1 MIQFLEDLS
10 RAEEIWPLHCVSQEI
25 IIELCEFTLDRSH
38 YLRVGTSVT
47 VIVYLRCAM
56 LQKVSQLLISIFGWH
71 KSVCRC
77 IYKDFNKAK
86 MKNMLEHIQVPFKMI
101 I

>member
-1 MIQFLEDLS
+1 MAIQFLEDLS
-10 RAEEIWPLHCVSQEI
+10 RAEEIWPLDCVSQEI

-56 LQKVSQLLISIFGWH
+56 LQNVSQLLISIFGWH
-71 KSVCRC
+71 KPFCRGMNE
-77 IYKDFNKAK
+77 DLDKAK
-86 MKNMLEHIQVPFKMI
+86 MNNMLEHIQVPI
-101 I
+101 